1 LEEVEVV
8 PEVISIWVLLVTEIG
23 KFYRKKS
30 HPDQRGNMMVSIEN
44 W

>member
-8 PEVISIWVLLVTEIG
+8 PEVISILVLLVTEIG
-23 KFYRKKS
+23 RFYRRKRLPS
-30 HPDQRGNMMVSIEN
+30 QRARTKVSIEN